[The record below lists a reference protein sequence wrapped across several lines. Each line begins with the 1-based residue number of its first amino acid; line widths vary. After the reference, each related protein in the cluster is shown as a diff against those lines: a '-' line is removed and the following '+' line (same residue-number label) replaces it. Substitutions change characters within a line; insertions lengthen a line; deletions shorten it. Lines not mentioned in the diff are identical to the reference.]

1 MKRLAVLGA
10 AVCLALG
17 AGAAT
22 NATLTRVYAG
32 TVSGSIAMLPMSA
45 DVFAEVTGTPEAFA
59 APSGATFVV
68 RGWLAKP
75 PAYPGAQILTNWSN
89 FIRVHVSN
97 ASTFIA
103 DAAWEDGRGKVAVEW
118 PADFSSITAQAAGEV
133 TDPIPVPVEL
143 DRTRLILIETRTNAP
158 AVVVATNEPAT
169 GDAIDLAK
177 GWKRYGQH
185 KVEPQKMRVTRQL
198 YSAKNLGDTVRL
210 SFEPL
215 GWPTHSGKKVT
226 DGGVVIFW
234 EEGSGYAGG
243 FFDAHGVGQTQK
255 TQENIFGGYL
265 EGHQPPKGAPVW
277 YCIVNWP
284 FTERTTIQPGGVW

>member
-1 MKRLAVLGA
+1 VKRLASLA
-10 AVCLALG
+10 AALCLALG

-22 NATLTRVYAG
+22 NATVTRIYAG
-32 TVSGSIAMLPMSA
+32 TVKGSVAMLPVTA

-59 APSGATFVV
+59 APSGSTFIV

-75 PAYPGAQILTNWSN
+75 PNYAAAAALTNWSN

-97 ASTFIA
+97 ATTFVS
-103 DAAWEDGRGKVAVEW
+103 DAVWEDGHGKVAAEW
-118 PADFSSITAQAAGEV
+118 PSDFSSITAEAAGEV
-133 TDPIPVPVEL
+133 TDPIPVGIEIE
-143 DRTRLILIETRTNAP
+143 RTRLILIETRTNVP
-158 AVVVATNEPAT
+158 AVVAVTNAPT
-169 GDAIDLAK
+169 SGDAIDLAK

-185 KVEPQKMRVTRQL
+185 KVELAKMRVTRQL

-215 GWPTHSGKKVT
+215 GWPTHDGKKVT
-226 DGGVVIFW
+226 DGGVVIIW
-234 EEGSGYAGG
+234 EEGTGYAGG
-243 FFDAHGVGQTQK
+243 FFDAHGVGQTGK

-265 EGHQPPKGAPVW
+265 EGHQPPKGKPVW

-284 FTERTTIQPGGVW
+284 FTERTTIQPGGFW